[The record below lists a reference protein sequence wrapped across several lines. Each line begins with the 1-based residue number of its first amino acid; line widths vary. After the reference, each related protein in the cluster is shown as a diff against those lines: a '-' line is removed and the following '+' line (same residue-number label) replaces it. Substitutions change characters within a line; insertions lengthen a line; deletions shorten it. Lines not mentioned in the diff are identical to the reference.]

1 MTAIFLGSTCKT
13 IMEEITNNVDAI
25 ISDRVQKELENSF
38 ESKCMNCNALNLKTA
53 KFCDQCGQN
62 LDIKNSRGS

>member
-1 MTAIFLGSTCKT
+1 
-13 IMEEITNNVDAI
+13 MEEITNNVDAI